1 MVDDKVDELVGSSTG
16 FSFSPKELIVLHTS
30 QFFFFFKQ
38 RQLKSH
44 EYIR

>member
-1 MVDDKVDELVGSSTG
+1 MVDDKVDELVGSSIG

-30 QFFFFFKQ
+30 QVFFFKQ